1 MDDLERRVGF
11 ARTCC
16 HNKQNAVLPT
26 GNGINSAV
34 DGDTLIVARCFVPR
48 LEIVWLGD
56 ELLLFRREVFIA
68 DVPPPEILVAM
79 EIVPASIHSL
89 FAGFHIVF

>member
-68 DVPPPEILVAM
+68 DVPPPEILWRGKLFQRQFT
-79 EIVPASIHSL
+79 L